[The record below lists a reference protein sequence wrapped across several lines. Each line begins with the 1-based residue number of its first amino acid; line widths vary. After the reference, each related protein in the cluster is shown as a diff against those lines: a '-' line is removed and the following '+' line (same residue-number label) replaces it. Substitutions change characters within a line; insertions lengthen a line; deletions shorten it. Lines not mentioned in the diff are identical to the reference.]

1 MSQTNENP
9 GEDQG
14 EYEHTR
20 VPDKALKGGG
30 KFWGMYAGEHAA
42 GTEFMIGPLFLLSGV
57 ALKDI
62 FLGLFV
68 GNLFAVLCWRYL
80 CAPIAVKARYTLYFQ
95 LEKIAGSRLVKFYNL
110 ANGVLFCFLAG
121 AMITVS
127 ATAVGIPF
135 DIPMPAITDLYPNN
149 ISFVLMVLA
158 VGAVIAIVASRGYDM
173 VANFANIASPWMVLV
188 FLGCGFV
195 ALKQIGAAD
204 WDGLNSIWTNSIDF
218 SQALNAKPFETSSI
232 ADLMELL
239 RQKPEL
245 VPDALEAFKVS
256 DLETLAKVTSEN
268 FVGGS
273 AKSSMGFWSVA
284 LFAWF
289 CNSAMHIGMAD
300 LSVFR
305 FAKKSSSGWAAA
317 GGMYVGH
324 YMAWIAAAFML
335 AAQIKATGATTPV
348 PGPMAYNAAG
358 IAGIICVIV
367 AGWTTANPTI
377 YRAGLAFQAMIPGS
391 SRTTMT
397 LVAGVVATI
406 AGVFPAFAWKLLGF
420 VGFYGTVLAP
430 MGAIIFADWYFA
442 RKMGFQQ
449 FAAEKNGTRFNMA
462 VVLAWLIPVL
472 IATYFIQFQGVASWF
487 CILPC
492 WIASGILHIAF
503 SRVFHKATTA

>member
-1 MSQTNENP
+1 MAEEQHAATEEFERRP
-9 GEDQG
+9 
-14 EYEHTR
+14 
-20 VPDKALKGGG
+20 VPDSALKGPG
-30 KFWGMYAGEHAA
+30 KFWGMYSGEHAA

-57 ALKDI
+57 ALKDV

-68 GNLFAVLCWRYL
+68 GNLLAVLSWRYL
-80 CAPIAVKARYTLYFQ
+80 CAPIAVRARMTLYYQ
-95 LEKIAGSRLVKFYNL
+95 LEKIAGGNLVKLYNL

-135 DIPMPAITDLYPNN
+135 NIEMPTIDSVYPNN
-149 ISFVLMVLA
+149 AAFVVIVLL
-158 VGAVIAIVASRGYDM
+158 VGAVIALVAAKGYDL
-173 VANFANIASPWMVLV
+173 VARFANVASPWMVLV
-188 FLGCGFV
+188 FLGCGLV

-204 WDGLNSIWTNSIDF
+204 WEGLNKVWNASITTA
-218 SQALNAKPFETSSI
+218 Q
-232 ADLMELL
+232 
-239 RQKPEL
+239 
-245 VPDALEAFKVS
+245 
-256 DLETLAKVTSEN
+256 
-268 FVGGS
+268 GGE
-273 AKSSMGFWSVA
+273 AKSTMGFWSIA

-305 FAKKSSSGWAAA
+305 YARKASSGWAAA

-335 AAQIKATGATTPV
+335 AAQIQATGDANPV
-348 PGPMAYNAAG
+348 PGPMAANVAGLAG
-358 IAGIICVIV
+358 IVCVVV

-377 YRAGLAFQAMIPGS
+377 YRAGLAFQAMIPNS

-397 LVAGVVATI
+397 LVAGAVATI

-430 MGAIIFADWYFA
+430 MGAVIVADWYFSKKA
-442 RKMGFQQ
+442 GFQQ
-449 FAAEKNGTRFNMA
+449 FAAEHKGSGFNISVA
-462 VVLAWLIPVL
+462 LAWLIPVAV
-472 IATYFIQFQGVASWF
+472 ATYFIKFAPEGDRIDSWF

-492 WIASGILHIAF
+492 WIATAILHVIF
-503 SRVFHKATTA
+503 SKIFHKTA